1 MIMSAEYRLRTLL
14 ALPALV
20 SPTVVVRA
28 CRRPLGASL
37 PTDGRSRILQLCLL
51 LLVYCNGLTS
61 GSWWRIA
68 DLSLDAVHFHRDNRS
83 FELCGDTSFFTP
95 QQRDKCYDN
104 PELLK
109 VIVHAAN
116 TAKYECQTYF
126 QNNRWN
132 CSAKR
137 GNAIFYGNFDDKG
150 NRETAYLSAIN
161 SASLAWTI
169 TRYCTKG
176 ELTTCHCDHIQRKKH
191 SKWTWGGCSE
201 DINHGIKQ
209 ARLFT
214 DPQENRTSSFGLM
227 NLHNNEAAR
236 RILRSKMEKVCKC
249 HGMSGSCT
257 TRVCWRRLP
266 SMKLIA
272 DTLGSMFDAAAQVKP
287 VENKGIIKKLMRKDL
302 EYKKV
307 NKSDLV
313 YIAES
318 PNYCEENE
326 SLGIFSTRGRFCNR
340 TSYGIEGCRL
350 LCCGRG
356 YQTRVRNVEE
366 KCNCKFVWCCSVKC
380 DTCSM
385 RKDEHI
391 CN

>member
-1 MIMSAEYRLRTLL
+1 MVKHKIFFCFRLSNIFPPFRPSWHPAVPHRTFSSN
-14 ALPALV
+14 AV
-20 SPTVVVRA
+20 QRKSV
-28 CRRPLGASL
+28 
-37 PTDGRSRILQLCLL
+37 LL
-51 LLVYCNGLTS
+51 LLIVLIYCNKATNGN
-61 GSWWRIA
+61 WWRVA
-68 DLSLDAVHFHRDNRS
+68 DLSLDVKHFHRDSNRS
-83 FELCGDTSFFTP
+83 YEFYSEGTFFT
-95 QQRDKCYDN
+95 QHQREICYNN

-109 VIVHAAN
+109 VIVNAAN
-116 TAKYECQTYF
+116 IAKYECQGYF
-126 QNNRWN
+126 QNSRWN
-132 CSAKR
+132 CSVRR
-137 GNAIFYGNFDDKG
+137 GSDIFYGNFDEKG

-176 ELTTCHCDHIQRKKH
+176 ELTMCTCDHIQRKKH

-201 DINHGIKQ
+201 DVNYGIKQ
-209 ARLFT
+209 ARQFV
-214 DPQENRTSSFGLM
+214 DPQEDRSTSFGLM

-236 RILRSKMEKVCKC
+236 RTLRAKMQKVCKC

-266 SMKLIA
+266 PMKLMA
-272 DTLGSMFDAAAQVKP
+272 DTLGSMFDAAALVKP
-287 VENKGIIKKLMRKDL
+287 VENKGVIKKLKRKDSQ
-302 EYKKV
+302 YKKV

-313 YIAES
+313 YIADS
-318 PNYCEENE
+318 PDYCEENE
-326 SLGIFSTRGRFCNR
+326 SFGIFGTRGRFCNR

-356 YQTRVRNVEE
+356 YQTRIRNVEE

-380 DTCSM
+380 DTCNV
-385 RKDEHI
+385 RKDEYI

>member
-1 MIMSAEYRLRTLL
+1 MVKHKRSFCFRLSNVLLLRPRTTLL
-14 ALPALV
+14 SLV
-20 SPTVVVRA
+20 WPRA
-28 CRRPLGASL
+28 GGGGRWGGAVQRKS
-37 PTDGRSRILQLCLL
+37 IQLL
-51 LLVYCNGLTS
+51 LLVLAYCNGFTDA
-61 GSWWRIA
+61 SWWRVA
-68 DLSLDAVHFHRDNRS
+68 DLSLDVKHFHRDNRS
-83 FELCGDTSFFTP
+83 FEICSENTYFT
-95 QQRDKCYDN
+95 QHQREICYNN

-109 VIVHAAN
+109 VIVNAAN
-116 TAKYECQTYF
+116 IAKYECQSYF
-126 QNNRWN
+126 QNSRWN
-132 CSAKR
+132 CSVKR
-137 GNAIFYGNFDDKG
+137 

-161 SASLAWTI
+161 AASLAWTI

-176 ELTTCHCDHIQRKKH
+176 ELTMCTCDHIQRKKH

-201 DINHGIKQ
+201 DVNYGIKQ
-209 ARLFT
+209 ARQFV
-214 DPQENRTSSFGLM
+214 DPQEDRSSSFGLM

-236 RILRSKMEKVCKC
+236 RTLRAKMQKVCKC

-266 SMKLIA
+266 PMKQMA
-272 DTLGSMFDAAAQVKP
+272 DTFGSMFDAAALVKP
-287 VENKGIIKKLMRKDL
+287 VENKGVIKKLKRKDSQ
-302 EYKKV
+302 YKKV

-318 PNYCEENE
+318 PDYCEEND
-326 SLGIFSTRGRFCNR
+326 SLGIFGTRGRFCNR

-356 YQTRVRNVEE
+356 YQTRIRNVEE

-380 DTCSM
+380 DTCSV
-385 RKDEHI
+385 RKDEYI

>member
-1 MIMSAEYRLRTLL
+1 MVKHKRFFCFRLSNIF
-14 ALPALV
+14 PAFR
-20 SPTVVVRA
+20 SWPPTRGGNVGHFSSNAVQRK
-28 CRRPLGASL
+28 S
-37 PTDGRSRILQLCLL
+37 ILL
-51 LLVYCNGLTS
+51 LLIVLIYFNGFTS
-61 GSWWRIA
+61 GSWWQVA
-68 DLSLDAVHFHRDNRS
+68 DLSLDVKHFHRDNRS
-83 FELCGDTSFFTP
+83 FDICSENTFFT
-95 QQRDKCYDN
+95 QHQREICYNN

-109 VIVHAAN
+109 VIVNAAN
-116 TAKYECQTYF
+116 IAKYECQGYF
-126 QNNRWN
+126 QNSRWN
-132 CSAKR
+132 CSVKR
-137 GNAIFYGNFDDKG
+137 GSEIFYGNFDEKG

-176 ELTTCHCDHIQRKKH
+176 ELTMCTCDHIQRKKH

-201 DINHGIKQ
+201 DVNYGIKQ
-209 ARLFT
+209 ARQFV
-214 DPQENRTSSFGLM
+214 DPQEDRSSSFGLM

-236 RILRSKMEKVCKC
+236 RTLRARMQKVCKC

-266 SMKLIA
+266 PMKLMA
-272 DTLGSMFDAAAQVKP
+272 DTLGSMFDAAALVKP
-287 VENKGIIKKLMRKDL
+287 VENKGVIKKLKRKDSQ
-302 EYKKV
+302 YKKV

-318 PNYCEENE
+318 PDYCEEND
-326 SLGIFSTRGRFCNR
+326 SFGIFGTRGRFCNR

-356 YQTRVRNVEE
+356 YQTRIRNVEE

-380 DTCSM
+380 DTCNV
-385 RKDEHI
+385 RKDEYI